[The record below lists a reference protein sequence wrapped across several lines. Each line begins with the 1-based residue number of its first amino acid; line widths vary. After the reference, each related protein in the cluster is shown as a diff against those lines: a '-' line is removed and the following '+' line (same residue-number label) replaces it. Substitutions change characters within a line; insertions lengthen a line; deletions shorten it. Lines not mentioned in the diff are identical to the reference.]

1 MLDDFDTRL
10 MSSPSLPLEI
20 WHLVLS
26 HLSYFQLRQVRLFN
40 SSFLTILCQP
50 PLDRLTFNAQLDI
63 DRIHSIKTARDVQL
77 HPTMLLGPW
86 PSVFI
91 KRNVEPVKE
100 MATDPPLVT
109 IRLDFS
115 HQTYSSWTLTDSEV
129 VARESGV
136 RVQDVLEATRRFAS
150 RQADDIVALP
160 ESVSLSVD
168 SQQVHLMVWIVVF
181 PYVPSLF

>member
-1 MLDDFDTRL
+1 MLHDVDTRL

-26 HLSYFQLRQVRLFN
+26 HLSYFQLRQVRLLN
-40 SSFLTILCQP
+40 VSFLTILCQP
-50 PLDRLTFNAQLDI
+50 PLDQLTFTARLDVE
-63 DRIHSIKTARDVQL
+63 RIHSIKTARDVQL

-91 KRNVEPVKE
+91 KRNFGPVEE
-100 MATDPPLVT
+100 MATNPPLVT

-115 HQTYSSWTLTDSEV
+115 HQTYSNWTFMDSEV
-129 VARESGV
+129 LARESGV
-136 RVQDVLEATRRFAS
+136 RVQDVLEATKRFAS

-168 SQQVHLMVWIVVF
+168 SQQVRLMVWVVVF
-181 PYVPSLF
+181 PHVISCF